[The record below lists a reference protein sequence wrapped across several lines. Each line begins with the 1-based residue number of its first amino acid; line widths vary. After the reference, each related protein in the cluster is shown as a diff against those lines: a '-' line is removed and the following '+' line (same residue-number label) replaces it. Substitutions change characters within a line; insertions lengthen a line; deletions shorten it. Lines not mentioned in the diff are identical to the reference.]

1 MALTHHGALG
11 TPPSGFV
18 AMRVLLGLFEAALFA
33 GAHTD
38 ASSTLRSSLI
48 I

>member
-1 MALTHHGALG
+1 
-11 TPPSGFV
+11 
-18 AMRVLLGLFEAALFA
+18 MRVLLDLFEAALFA
-33 GAHTD
+33 GAHTG